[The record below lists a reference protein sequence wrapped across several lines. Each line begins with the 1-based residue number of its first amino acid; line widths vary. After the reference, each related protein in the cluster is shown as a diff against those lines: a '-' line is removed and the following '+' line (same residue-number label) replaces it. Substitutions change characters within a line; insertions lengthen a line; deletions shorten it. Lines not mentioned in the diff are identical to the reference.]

1 VAPPT
6 ADLVVTA
13 LSNPPATVAATF
25 TFSVTDTTQNAGVTG
40 SAPATS
46 TRYYLSTDA
55 LHDAGDFLLTG
66 ARAVPTLAAGASS
79 SGTVT
84 VTIPASVPVGPYFLL
99 ACADD
104 PNQVP
109 ETNVTNNCRASAAT
123 VQVTAAAADLA
134 V

>member
-1 VAPPT
+1 
-6 ADLVVTA
+6 VTA
-13 LSNPPATVAATF
+13 PSSPPATVAAPF

-79 SGTVT
+79 AGTVT

-99 ACADD
+99 ACGQNREDRKSTR
-104 PNQVP
+104 PNP
-109 ETNVTNNCRASAAT
+109 SHGSRT
-123 VQVTAAAADLA
+123 TAVLS
-134 V
+134 